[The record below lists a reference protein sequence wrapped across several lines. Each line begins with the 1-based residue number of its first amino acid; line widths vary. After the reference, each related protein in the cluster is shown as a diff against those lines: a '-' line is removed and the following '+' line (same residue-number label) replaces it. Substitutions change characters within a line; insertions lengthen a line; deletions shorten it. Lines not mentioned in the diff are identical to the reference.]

1 MARFALVLEY
11 EGTRYS
17 GFQHQRDAPSVQE
30 EIEQAIDRFSGAKV
44 RVKAAGRTDAG
55 VHARAQVV
63 AFDLDRSWDA
73 GTVKSA
79 MNHHLPEDIAVK
91 MAYQVN
97 DHFDPRRDAR
107 SRRYKYSIGA
117 SSTRIPLVRRT
128 VAWVRAPLSVQN
140 MQLAAGEF
148 IGVHDFKNFSGPLE
162 KSGASTVRE
171 IYESTVCIE
180 KDIIRIEVEGNAFLP
195 HQVRRM
201 TGSLV
206 DVGKG
211 RINFKD
217 IRGMLNVNG
226 MKGLV
231 SALSMPARGLCL
243 EDVKYDNFPP
253 EAN

>member
-17 GFQHQRDAPSVQE
+17 GFQHQKDAPSVQK
-30 EIEQAIDRFSGAKV
+30 EIEEAIDRFSGAKV
-44 RVKAAGRTDAG
+44 RVKVAGRTDAG
-55 VHARAQVV
+55 VHAKAQVV
-63 AFDLDRSWDA
+63 AFDLDRSWDT

-79 MNHHLPEDIAVK
+79 MNHHLPEDIAVR

-107 SRRYKYSIGA
+107 SRRYKYSICA
-117 SSTRIPLVRRT
+117 SSTRVPLVRRT
-128 VAWVRAPLSVQN
+128 VAWVRSPLSVQS

-162 KSGASTVRE
+162 KPGASTVRE
-171 IYESTVCIE
+171 IYESTVCID
-180 KDIIRIEVEGNAFLP
+180 KDIIGIEIEGNAFLP

-206 DVGKG
+206 DVGRG
-211 RINFKD
+211 RINFND

-226 MKGLV
+226 MKELV

-253 EAN
+253 EVN